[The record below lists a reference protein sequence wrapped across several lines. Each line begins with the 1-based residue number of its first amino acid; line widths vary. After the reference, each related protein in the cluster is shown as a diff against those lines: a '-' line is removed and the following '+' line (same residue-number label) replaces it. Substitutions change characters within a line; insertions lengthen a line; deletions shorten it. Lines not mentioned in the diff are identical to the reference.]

1 LLETDALLKL
11 ASLMLDE
18 EVECPALG
26 GNIFPV
32 NGCTIDK
39 GMLTNLRIPENRV
52 ARLQMI
58 EYIRAFMA
66 GRVGWAQ
73 LDCLLIISGAFGLF
87 KRDRIIE
94 IGGYLTS
101 SGEYNKDTV
110 GEDMELVVRLNR
122 HMLEKKQ
129 KFKIK
134 YSYNANCWTE
144 VPESFPCVETP
155 TGSMAKGA
163 DRHFDVP
170 QQDDREPPLRKSR
183 NHRDAVFL
191 HF

>member
-1 LLETDALLKL
+1 
-11 ASLMLDE
+11 MLDE

-144 VPESFPCVETP
+144 VPESFRVLVKELQSLGLAVEVINEKNEVIHFGKEETTDNLP
-155 TGSMAKGA
+155 RLGFSLNLPGA
-163 DRHFDVP
+163 MTKTAG
-170 QQDDREPPLRKSR
+170 E
-183 NHRDAVFL
+183 
-191 HF
+191 